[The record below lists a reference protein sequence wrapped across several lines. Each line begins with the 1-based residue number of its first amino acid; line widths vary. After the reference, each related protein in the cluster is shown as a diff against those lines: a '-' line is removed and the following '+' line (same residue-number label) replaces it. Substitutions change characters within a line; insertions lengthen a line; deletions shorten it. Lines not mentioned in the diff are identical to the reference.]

1 MIKAFNMKKTHRQ
14 VLVLTLTLALFA
26 PKQGD
31 GQAIDSIQAVM
42 NEILFKE
49 AVHLRYEHPDSSM
62 QIFELCY
69 QNYLSQTDTMGAI
82 QSLIQLALLNGHRAN
97 YKASYD
103 KLWKALLLA
112 EGDRYLGIKISIY
125 NDLGRYY
132 SFYKRKEEAFRYF
145 GLAREIRELLIDRGS
160 LPPASLATHYY
171 AMCATYRELNEP
183 ELARTYLDS
192 AFQIH
197 TPSSSAPNLAFL
209 KFEEAFLIKEQQQY
223 QAALDIYQEIKP
235 WIAANAPTYQVLLLT
250 YMGDTFIGLRDYE
263 KSEAHYKQALAISAQ
278 YHSHID
284 FTPLIHEKLAH
295 LYQIRGNLDAA
306 FESLKTA
313 KELDLKFFD
322 SRSATNRPLLEIQDA
337 FREEQ
342 ERVEK
347 LFQEQR
353 ITELEQRNKIWFL
366 ERTIFIVSF
375 LFLVLV
381 GILYFKYVRGKH
393 RAEKRILEKERGLEK
408 QKTDEL
414 LEMKNKELAA
424 STLKLI
430 EKDEFLASLR
440 ERLAEQK
447 EGLSPAGVDKIVRS
461 IGVSTRQNWEEF
473 EARFIAVNKDF
484 YKRLRERFPKLTQGD
499 QKLCALIKLNFSS
512 KDMAKLIGISVD
524 SVHTTR
530 YRLRKKLSLPRE
542 VSLGEFIGQL

>member
-1 MIKAFNMKKTHRQ
+1 MKHKVYRQ
-14 VLVLTLTLALFA
+14 ALFFTLTVFLLI
-26 PKQGD
+26 PRQGKS
-31 GQAIDSIQAVM
+31 QAIDSIQAVM
-42 NEILFKE
+42 NNILFQE
-49 AVHLRYEHPDSSM
+49 AVNLRYEHPDSSM

-69 QNYLSQTDTMGAI
+69 SNYIIQEDTLGAI
-82 QSLIQLALLNGHRAN
+82 NSLIQLALLNGHRAN
-97 YKASYD
+97 YKSSYD

-112 EGDRYLGIKISIY
+112 EGDRYMGIKISIY

-132 SFYKRKEEAFRYF
+132 SFYKRTEEAFHYL
-145 GLAREIRELLIDRGS
+145 GLAREIKELLIETGE

-171 AMCATYRELNEP
+171 AMCATYRELNQP
-183 ELARTYLDS
+183 ELARIYLDS

-197 TPSSSAPNLAFL
+197 TPTASAPNIAFL
-209 KFEEAFLIKEQQQY
+209 KFEEAFLLKEEGKFS
-223 QAALDIYQEIKP
+223 AALNIYREIQP
-235 WIAANAPTYQVLLLT
+235 WISKYAPTYQVLLFT
-250 YMGDTFIGLRDYE
+250 YMGDVFRALKDY
-263 KSEAHYKQALAISAQ
+263 KSGEENYQKALAISRQ

-284 FTPLIHEKLAH
+284 FTPLIHEKLAD
-295 LYQIRGNLDAA
+295 LYQTQGNLSAA
-306 FESLKTA
+306 FTSLQTA
-313 KELDLKFFD
+313 KELDLEFFD
-322 SRSATNRPLLEIQDA
+322 SRSETNRPLLEIQDA

-347 LFQEQR
+347 LFQKQR
-353 ITELEQRNKIWFL
+353 LTELEQRNKIWFL
-366 ERTIFIVSF
+366 ERTIFIVSL
-375 LFLVLV
+375 LFLILV
-381 GILYFKYVRGKH
+381 GFIYFKHVRSKH
-393 RAEKRILEKERGLEK
+393 RDEKRLLEKERGLEK

-430 EKDEFLASLR
+430 ERDEFLASLR
-440 ERLAEQK
+440 ERLAEHK
-447 EGLSPAGVDKIVRS
+447 NGLSPAGVDKMVRS

-473 EARFIAVNKDF
+473 ETRFIAVNKDF

-530 YRLRKKLSLPRE
+530 YRLRKKLKLPRE

>member
-1 MIKAFNMKKTHRQ
+1 MIRKLHRQ
-14 VLVLTLTLALFA
+14 ALFFTLTTIILV
-26 PKQGD
+26 PRHSK
-31 GQAIDSIQAVM
+31 GQSIDSIQAVM
-42 NEILFKE
+42 NNILFQE
-49 AVHLRYEHPDSSM
+49 AVNLRYEQPDSSM
-62 QIFELCY
+62 QIFDLCY
-69 QNYLSQTDTMGAI
+69 SNYMAQEDTMGAI

-97 YKASYD
+97 YKSSYD

-132 SFYKRKEEAFRYF
+132 SFYKRTDEAFHYL
-145 GLAREIRELLIDRGS
+145 GLARKIKELLIENGE

-197 TPSSSAPNLAFL
+197 TPDASAPNIAFL
-209 KFEEAFLIKEQQQY
+209 KFEEAFLLKEDGKFSE
-223 QAALDIYQEIKP
+223 ALRIYQEIQP
-235 WIAANAPTYQVLLLT
+235 WISKYAPTYQVLLLT
-250 YMGDTFIGLRDYE
+250 YMGDVFRQIKDFRRG
-263 KSEAHYKQALAISAQ
+263 EAHYQKALAISEQ

-284 FTPLIHEKLAH
+284 FTPLIHEKLAD
-295 LYQIRGNLDAA
+295 LYQIQGNLSAA
-306 FESLKTA
+306 FASLQTA

-322 SRSATNRPLLEIQDA
+322 SRSETNRPLLEIQDA

-342 ERVEK
+342 ERVEQ
-347 LFQEQR
+347 LLQEQR
-353 ITELEQRNKIWFL
+353 IKELEQKNKIWFL
-366 ERTIFIVSF
+366 ERTIFIVSL
-375 LFLVLV
+375 LFL
-381 GILYFKYVRGKH
+381 ILIGFIYVKHVRSKH
-393 RAEKRILEKERGLEK
+393 RDEKRLLEKERGLEK

-414 LEMKNKELAA
+414 LELKNKELAA

-430 EKDEFLASLR
+430 ERDEFLASLR
-440 ERLAEQK
+440 GKLAEHK
-447 EGLSPAGVDKIVRS
+447 NGLSPAGVDKIVRS

-530 YRLRKKLSLPRE
+530 YRLRKKLNLPRD